1 MEYNYA
7 IELLNK
13 EEIRLM
19 KEQINLMQMRDDL
32 YKERA
37 EELINNIESLR
48 TSARLLKPNSL
59 TSKLI
64 KNFKVDSFNLTQMAT
79 TILYG
84 TGWSLGKVDE
94 EFDLR
99 YRSFESSGS
108 NVMQTL
114 YNIADKFNATVSLD
128 GINQKVNFLKEKEI
142 NLDKYK
148 WDTVSEE
155 SVKVSEILNNEWN
168 KNKGEVA
175 ISGNLTVTPMN
186 VTTTI
191 DMINHKWDKT
201 QVDEVSK
208 VLNKMWKQYKS
219 TNSSEKTMTKDEA
232 LKYLKEYNESVKPEH
247 AITRLRYNDG
257 RDYVQDLSFYT
268 HPAYM
273 SEELLEALKNGQTL
287 TDDLEKEFSKF
298 IIEKSI

>member
-1 MEYNYA
+1 MNNNYA

-19 KEQINLMQMRDDL
+19 KEQINLMQMRDEL

-79 TILYG
+79 TILCG
-84 TGWSLGKVDE
+84 TEWALGKVDE
-94 EFDLR
+94 EFDLK

-114 YNIADKFNATVSLD
+114 YSIADKFDATLSLD
-128 GINQKVNFLKEKEI
+128 GINQKVNFLKAKEI
-142 NLDKYK
+142 DIDKYK
-148 WDTVSEE
+148 WITVSEE
-155 SVKVSEILNNEWN
+155 NIKVSEILNNEWN
-168 KNKGEVA
+168 KNKGEIT
-175 ISGNLTVTPMN
+175 ISGNLNVSPVN

-191 DMINHKWDKT
+191 DMINHEWDKV
-201 QVDEVSK
+201 QADEVSK
-208 VLNKMWKQYKS
+208 ILNKMWKQYK
-219 TNSSEKTMTKDEA
+219 EKSLDDKPKTKDEA
-232 LKYLKEYNESVKPEH
+232 LNYLIEYNEKVKPELRV
-247 AITRLRYNDG
+247 TRLRYNNG
-257 RDYVQDLSFYT
+257 KDYVQDLSYYV
-268 HPAYM
+268 HPDYM
-273 SEELLEALKNGQTL
+273 SDELLDSIRKGKTL
-287 TDDLEKEFSKF
+287 SEKLEKELSTF